1 MFSFAYYLI
10 RKSIA
15 STRILSVLLT
25 LLLALTSTGC
35 KENAAE
41 ESEYVIGFSQC
52 TAGDTWRKSMQAGME
67 REVSFYPNVTLIQ
80 KNAREDS
87 QLQIQQIRELVSA
100 GADLLIISPN
110 QAVPVTPIVEE
121 LYAKGI
127 PVVILDRQTTSKK
140 YTAYVGSNNLEI
152 GRAAGQYITTSLKGH
167 GNVLEILGTSGASP
181 TRDRHA
187 GFVESIAQSPGIHLI
202 DQFHG
207 DWEQEYVLKQLPAML
222 AKHPDIDLIYA
233 HNDRMALGAYKV
245 CKQAGLIEKIKLVG
259 VDGLAGPDGGID
271 LVEKGIINAS
281 MLYPTGGEEAIRTA
295 LRILRK
301 QPFNKENILETM
313 VITPANVHMLKVQSD
328 KILSQQEDITRQQQR
343 LQEQTHLY
351 RNQRIV
357 LYILVF
363 LLIGA
368 IILATIVFISLRENR
383 AINARLE
390 TQNEE
395 ILSQRNQILDMAER
409 LRESTEAKLKFFTN
423 FSHELRTPLTLILG
437 PVEDMLTNKNVAP
450 NTQRK
455 DLELVRKNAQQLL
468 HLVNLLMDFRK
479 IEVGKMPLR
488 VARYDIIWFIQEIMN
503 VFRNIA
509 RQRRITYRLTSSS
522 PDITVWFD
530 ANLLDKVFYNLLA
543 NAFKYT
549 PDNGNILI
557 HVAQDDNSE
566 SVLITVEDEGHG
578 ISEDEQQ
585 HIFEWFYQGKSSVG
599 GTGIGLALSHE
610 LVQMHHGHLS
620 VRSEAGNGC
629 TFTVRLPLTQP
640 DKPAD
645 SLPVE
650 PSWTPSAFSPPT
662 FDQAPLFEYSTG
674 ASALSAANA
683 DATVL
688 VIEDNADLRAFLVSK
703 LQPHFQV
710 LEAADGDTGLKMAFD
725 SLPDLLI
732 CDVVIPGQSGI
743 QVVSQLKNDWRTSH
757 IPAVML
763 TARNTPEQI
772 IEGVQSGADL
782 YIMKPFN
789 PIYLIESMKTL
800 LRSRER
806 IRDHFRR
813 ELSLDT
819 TTLAPQR
826 TDRKFID
833 ELTVVI
839 EQNIANSELTVDGI
853 AQAIGL
859 SRMQLYRKS
868 KALLGCG
875 VMDYLQNIRL
885 TKARQLLL
893 KPNTTISEVAYDVG
907 FSSSTYFATAFKQK
921 YNISPSEFK
930 NLHTPTQN

>member
-1 MFSFAYYLI
+1 MCYYI
-10 RKSIA
+10 RKFIPFI
-15 STRILSVLLT
+15 RILP
-25 LLLALTSTGC
+25 LLLLYISTGC
-35 KENAAE
+35 KETNPE
-41 ESEYVIGFSQC
+41 ENEYIIGFSQC
-52 TAGDTWRKSMQAGME
+52 TAGDTWRKSMQEGME
-67 REVSFYPNVTLIQ
+67 REVSFYPNLTLIHR
-80 KNAREDS
+80 NAHENS
-87 QLQIQQIRELVSA
+87 KLQIQQIRELVNA
-100 GADLLIISPN
+100 GVNLLIISPN
-110 QAVPVTPIVEE
+110 EAIPITPIVEE
-121 LYAKGI
+121 LYNKGI

-152 GRAAGQYITTSLKGH
+152 GRAAGHYINTLLKGN
-167 GNVLEILGTSGASP
+167 GKVLEILGTSGASP

-187 GFVESIAQSPGIHLI
+187 GFVESIAQSPGIQLI
-202 DQFHG
+202 DKFHG

-245 CKQAGLIEKIKLVG
+245 CKQAGLEQKIKFIG
-259 VDGLAGPDGGID
+259 VDGLAGPNGGID
-271 LVEKGIINAS
+271 LVEKGIINAT

-301 QPFNKENILETM
+301 QPFSKENILETM
-313 VITPANVHMLKVQSD
+313 VINPANVHSLKVQSD
-328 KILSQQEDITRQQQR
+328 KILSQQQDITRQQIR
-343 LQEQTHLY
+343 LQEQSNLY
-351 RNQRIV
+351 HNQRIV

-383 AINARLE
+383 AINAKLE
-390 TQNEE
+390 AQNQE

-409 LRESTEAKLKFFTN
+409 LRESTEAKLRFFTN

-437 PVEDMLTNKNVAP
+437 PIEDILTNKNVSP
-450 NTQRK
+450 GNQRK

-488 VARYDIIWFIQEIMN
+488 VAQYDIVWFVQEIMN
-503 VFRNIA
+503 VFKNIA
-509 RQRRITYRLTSSS
+509 RQRRITYRLTSSA
-522 PDITVWFD
+522 PGIAVWFD

-549 PDNGNILI
+549 TDGGQILL
-557 HVAQDDNSE
+557 HVSLDDSNE
-566 SVLITVEDEGHG
+566 SVLITVEDDGQG
-578 ISEDEQQ
+578 ISQEEQQ
-585 HIFEWFYQGKSSVG
+585 HIFEWFYQGNTSVG

-610 LVQMHHGHLS
+610 LVQMHHGNLS
-620 VRSEAGNGC
+620 VRSEVGNGC

-640 DKPAD
+640 DKTAD

-662 FDQAPLFEYSTG
+662 FDQAPLFEYTTSMP
-674 ASALSAANA
+674 SLPPPNA
-683 DATVL
+683 EATVL

-710 LEAADGDTGLKMAFD
+710 LEAADGNTGVTMAFEN
-725 SLPDLLI
+725 LPDI
-732 CDVVIPGQSGI
+732 VVCDVVIPGQSGI
-743 QVVSQLKNDWRTSH
+743 QVVNQLKNDWRTSH

-819 TTLAPQR
+819 ATLAPQR
-826 TDRKFID
+826 TDRKFVD
-833 ELTVVI
+833 DLTAVI

-893 KPNTTISEVAYDVG
+893 RQNTTIAEVAYEVG

-930 NLHTPTQN
+930 NLHTPSQN

>member
-1 MFSFAYYLI
+1 
-10 RKSIA
+10 
-15 STRILSVLLT
+15 
-25 LLLALTSTGC
+25 
-35 KENAAE
+35 
-41 ESEYVIGFSQC
+41 
-52 TAGDTWRKSMQAGME
+52 ME
-67 REVSFYPNVTLIQ
+67 REVSFYPNVTLIR

-87 QLQIQQIRELVSA
+87 QLQVQQIRDLVSA

-152 GRAAGQYITTSLKGH
+152 GRAAGQYINTLLKGH

-187 GFVESIAQSPGIHLI
+187 GFLESIAESPDIHLV

-245 CKQAGLIEKIKLVG
+245 CKQAGLIEKVKLVG

-271 LVEKGIINAS
+271 LVEKGIINAT

-295 LRILRK
+295 LKILRK
-301 QPFNKENILETM
+301 QPFSKENILETM

-437 PVEDMLTNKNVAP
+437 PVEDLLTNKNVAP

-488 VARYDIIWFIQEIMN
+488 VARYDIVWFIQEIMN

-557 HVAQDDNSE
+557 HVAQDDTSE
-566 SVLITVEDEGHG
+566 SVLITVEDDGHG

-610 LVQMHHGHLS
+610 LVQMHHGNLS

-640 DKPAD
+640 DKTAD

-674 ASALSAANA
+674 VPSLSAANA
-683 DATVL
+683 EATVL
-688 VIEDNADLRAFLVSK
+688 VIEDNADLRAFLVGK

-710 LEAADGDTGLKMAFD
+710 LEAADGNTGLKMAFD
-725 SLPDLLI
+725 NLPDLLI

-819 TTLAPQR
+819 ATLAPQR